1 MTALKA
7 GCRLFGSG
15 EVPGQGIEA
24 PLLGNVLYVLSRS
37 FGQAHVIGVEGFA
50 EGPAVELL
58 YLVAVGVYGEVVG
71 VGLVFLR
78 EVFAHQ
84 GVDRVDV
91 FLAQGL
97 LAEESVEMHF
107 GRAGVADVEMAYAGC
122 VPPLGPFAE
131 IVAYGVGRRL
141 KKLLDGLR

>member
-71 VGLVFLR
+71 V
-78 EVFAHQ
+78 
-84 GVDRVDV
+84 
-91 FLAQGL
+91 
-97 LAEESVEMHF
+97 
-107 GRAGVADVEMAYAGC
+107 
-122 VPPLGPFAE
+122 
-131 IVAYGVGRRL
+131 
-141 KKLLDGLR
+141 